1 MKCPKDGYDLASSLY
16 HGVQIETCPHC
27 GGMWLDAGEVEAV
40 SHEERPGLLTRV
52 LSDAFS
58 SLEPLAEE
66 VVVSSSTAA
75 AGATEACSFPG
86 ERPVTPEVVREH
98 NLNELEYGRI
108 VEMLGRTPTLTEL
121 GVFSALWS
129 EHCSYKHSKSVLKTF
144 PTTGAQVV
152 QGPGE
157 NAGVLRL
164 PEGWAVAFKI
174 ESHNHP
180 SAVEPYQ
187 GAATGVGGILR
198 DVFTMGARPVAVLN
212 SLRFGTLDH
221 PRNRYLFA
229 GVVRGVGDYGN
240 CVGVPTLGG
249 EVGFAEGYTGNPLVN
264 AMCVGLLK
272 EADLIRAAA
281 SGVGNVLLCVGA
293 RTGRDGIHGASFAS
307 EELSEKSEARRPQ
320 VQVGDPFTEK
330 LLLEAS
336 LELIT
341 SGLIVAIQDM
351 GAAGLTSS
359 SAEMAARGGVGVEID
374 TGLVPTREPGMTPYE
389 ILLSESQER
398 MLVVAEP
405 DRVAEIQAV
414 CAKWELGATPI
425 GQVTDDGIYRVRHD
439 GLVVAAIPG
448 QRLVDDCPMYD
459 PDARESDAARARRAA
474 SPSRAP
480 KADLQDALPLLLDA
494 PNLASKRWVY
504 EQYDSTVQA
513 STVLGPGGDAGVLQV
528 PGTGFGLAVTV
539 DCNNR
544 LVALDPYEGG
554 KAAVAEA
561 ARNIAC
567 TGARPLGITDCLNFG
582 NPEKPDVFFQFR
594 EACRGIADAC
604 RAFDTPVTGGNVSF
618 YNESPT
624 GAVDPTPTI
633 GMVGLLERV
642 ADRVPSHFAAPGDEI
657 LVLGATRGELGGSA
671 YWAEVRDFVGGQ
683 PAPVDLDA
691 ERRLQQLLVA
701 AARRRLLRSAH
712 DCSEGGLLVALA
724 EAAIGGAYAAARA
737 RRHARP
743 DRLRSRREA
752 GRRCST
758 ARTAPASWS
767 PRRPARSRRCWRW
780 PASTACR
787 RIAPAGSA
795 TRTARWNFGWAISCS
810 RGASARFGRPISWR
824 FPDGCSIRTWTA
836 RRESK
841 ACAASSA
848 SPGCLTR
855 PSSRTWGSTPCSTA
869 ARRARASSR
878 STARATPARIAAW
891 GS

>member
-1 MKCPKDGYDLASSLY
+1 MSS
-16 HGVQIETCPHC
+16 P
-27 GGMWLDAGEVEAV
+27 AV
-40 SHEERPGLLTRV
+40 
-52 LSDAFS
+52 
-58 SLEPLAEE
+58 
-66 VVVSSSTAA
+66 
-75 AGATEACSFPG
+75 AGAPEASSFPG

-98 NLNELEYGRI
+98 NLNELEYDRI
-108 VEMLGRTPTLTEL
+108 LELLGRTPTLTEL

-129 EHCSYKHSKSVLKTF
+129 EHCSYKHSKPVLKTF
-144 PTTGAQVV
+144 PITGPHVV

-164 PEGWAVAFKI
+164 PDGWAVAFKI

-212 SLRFGTLDH
+212 SLRFGPLDL

-249 EVGFAEGYTGNPLVN
+249 EVGFAPGYTGNPLVN
-264 AMCVGLLK
+264 AMCVGLLR
-272 EADLIRAAA
+272 EEDLIRAAA
-281 SGVGNVLLCVGA
+281 HGVGNVLLCVGA

-374 TGLVPTREPGMTPYE
+374 TGLVPTREEGMTPYE

-405 DRVAEIQAV
+405 ERVAEVQAV
-414 CAKWELGATPI
+414 CERWELTATPI
-425 GQVTDDGIYRVRHD
+425 GRVTDDGMFRVRHH
-439 GLVVAAIPG
+439 GQVVAAIPG
-448 QRLVDDCPMYD
+448 QRLVDDCPIYH
-459 PDARESDAARARRAA
+459 PEAREADEAVARRAA
-474 SPSRAP
+474 RPPAEP
-480 KADLQDALPLLLDA
+480 PLDPEAALPALLDA
-494 PNLASKRWVY
+494 PNIASKRWVY

-513 STVLGPGGDAGVLQV
+513 ATVLGPGGDAGVFRV
-528 PGTGFGLAVTV
+528 PGTGFGVAVSV

-561 ARNIAC
+561 ARNVAC

-604 RAFDTPVTGGNVSF
+604 RTFGTPVTGGNVSF

-624 GAVDPTPTI
+624 GAVDPTPTV
-633 GMVGLLERV
+633 GMIGLLERIER
-642 ADRVPSHFAAPGDEI
+642 RVPSHFAAEGDAV
-657 LVLGATRGELGGSA
+657 VLLGITRGELGGSA
-671 YWAEVRDFVGGQ
+671 YWAELRNFVGG
-683 PAPVDLDA
+683 PVPPVDLDA
-691 ERRLQQLLVA
+691 ETRLQRLLVA
-701 AARRRLLRSAH
+701 AAERRLLRSAH
-712 DCSEGGLLVALA
+712 DCAEGGLLVALA
-724 EAAIGGAYAAARA
+724 EAAIGGPYAIGGFGATLVLDGYA
-737 RRHARP
+737 P
-743 DRLRSRREA
+743 DIPLEGVLYGEDMGRVVVSCADDQSGTLLALCREHGVPAFQA
-752 GRRCST
+752 GRVAAPGGSLELRVG
-758 ARTAPASWS
+758 ARLFSWGIGS
-767 PRRPARSRRCWRW
+767 LRQTYFEAIPRRMRQPDADRS
-780 PASTACR
+780 
-787 RIAPAGSA
+787 AGA
-795 TRTARWNFGWAISCS
+795 
-810 RGASARFGRPISWR
+810 
-824 FPDGCSIRTWTA
+824 
-836 RRESK
+836 
-841 ACAASSA
+841 
-848 SPGCLTR
+848 
-855 PSSRTWGSTPCSTA
+855 
-869 ARRARASSR
+869 
-878 STARATPARIAAW
+878 
-891 GS
+891 